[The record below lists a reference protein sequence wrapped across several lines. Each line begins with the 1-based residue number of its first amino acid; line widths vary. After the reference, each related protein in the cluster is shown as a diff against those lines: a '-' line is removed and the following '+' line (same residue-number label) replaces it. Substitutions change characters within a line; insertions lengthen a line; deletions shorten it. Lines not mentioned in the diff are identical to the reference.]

1 MTWSD
6 IAFAAPAV
14 LSHIVLKGV
23 RVHGKHG
30 VFDHEKA
37 EGHGFFVDVDMSVDT
52 RSAGRDDALERS
64 VSYADA
70 AAIVEEVVSEESVNL
85 IETLAERIAMRV
97 LENSSLVREVSVCV
111 HKPSAPIP
119 QPFADA
125 RVRIIRRAE
134 PVRAFVALGSN
145 LGDSEDFLAGAL
157 VALARMPETRLVAA
171 SRVFETD
178 PVSDVDQDVYLN
190 AACLIETSLSPWQLL
205 DSLHEIENAA
215 RRTRTLRW
223 GPRTL
228 DLDLISWGDFV
239 SDDEHLTL
247 PHPRAHE
254 RAFVLAPVLDIDPT
268 WCLPDGRQASE
279 LGKRAPDRA
288 GLRPGPRIAGY
299 ATAPRGSEGTR

>member
-1 MTWSD
+1 MTWSE
-6 IAFAAPAV
+6 IPFAAPVA
-14 LSHIVLKGV
+14 LSHVAVEGV

-30 VFDHEKA
+30 VFEHEKD
-37 EGHGFFVDVDMSVDT
+37 EGHDFLVDVDMSVDT

-70 AAIVEEVVSEESVNL
+70 ATIVEEVVSGESVDL
-85 IETLAERIAMRV
+85 IETLAERIAQRV
-97 LENSSLVREVSVCV
+97 LAHHALVREVSVCV

-125 RVRIIRRAE
+125 RVRITRRAD

-157 VALARMPETRLVAA
+157 AALARIPETRLVAA

-178 PVSDVDQDVYLN
+178 PVSDIDQDAYLN

-228 DLDLISWGDFV
+228 DLDLVTWGAFTC
-239 SDDEHLTL
+239 DDEQLTL

-254 RAFVLAPVLDIDPT
+254 RAFVLVPVLDIDPT
-268 WCLPDGRQASE
+268 WCFPDGRQASE
-279 LGKRAPDRA
+279 LVKSAPDRA
-288 GLRPGPRIAGY
+288 GLRPGPRVPGFAP
-299 ATAPRGSEGTR
+299 APRTSEGAR